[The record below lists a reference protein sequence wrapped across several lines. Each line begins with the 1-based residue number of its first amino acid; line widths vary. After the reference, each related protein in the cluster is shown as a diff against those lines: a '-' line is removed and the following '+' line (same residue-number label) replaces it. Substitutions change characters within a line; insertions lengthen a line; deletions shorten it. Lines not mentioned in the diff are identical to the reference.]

1 MKPFYNTPQLHN
13 PPITRQ
19 EKTGKDLVIHLENK
33 ISNYLDDCNKGYC
46 TLDKQVLIEL
56 REELTLASLAEHAS
70 RYHPVCQV
78 DETLFNKIQN

>member
-13 PPITRQ
+13 PPFEPPQ
-19 EKTGKDLVIHLENK
+19 KTGKDLVYHIEDK

-78 DETLFNKIQN
+78 DETWFNKIQN